1 MRTVYLVR
9 HGDTMDN
16 AATPGP
22 ELERGWEPIG
32 LADMGRKE
40 VARTGRKLE
49 GKGIK
54 ALISSDLPRA
64 AQSARIVGAELD
76 VEPEFHSQLRTW
88 NLGELTGKP
97 QAQADKV
104 AAQLVRRAPDRV
116 PPGGESFDQF
126 RRRVFAGLSDV
137 LANHPGTIAVVIHAN
152 VERLIEAWKA
162 AGSRPDHTIDAD
174 VFLAQA
180 EQPGHIEAWRVDPIL
195 LKLSHREVEFHE
207 AKASGDR
214 CGICKAYGG
223 FNRCTKVKP
232 PMDDDDWCA
241 VGVRRGSGKWFE
253 GPRL

>member
-32 LADMGRKE
+32 LAPMGRRE
-40 VARTGRKLE
+40 ARKSAGELA

-54 ALISSDLPRA
+54 ALISSDLVRA
-64 AQSARIVGAELD
+64 QQSAIIIGDILGIAPAV
-76 VEPEFHSQLRTW
+76 HSQLRTW
-88 NLGELTGKP
+88 NLGDYTGRP
-97 QAQADKV
+97 QAEADKV
-104 AAQLVRRAPDRV
+104 AAQLVRNAPDRV
-116 PPGGESFDQF
+116 PPGGESFNQF

-137 LANHPGTIAVVIHAN
+137 LANHPGTIAIIIHAN

-162 AGSRPDHTIDAD
+162 AGYSRGHNISVD
-174 VFLAQA
+174 VFLAKA
-180 EQPGHIEAWRVDPIL
+180 ESPGHIERWSVNPLL
-195 LKLSHREVEFHE
+195 LKLSHEEAEFSA

-214 CGICKAYGG
+214 CGFCKAYGG
-223 FNRCTKVKP
+223 VNKCTKVMA